1 MERLVLQRVSVDA
14 GWQSATEDPVSMRI
28 IPFKKADLAE
38 TRLVD
43 GGRWLLA
50 SAFGTV
56 MVYDLDDPRDEGKIL
71 IPRYAD
77 AHENLRTTAL
87 NVDILK
93 SASTLT
99 FNLAISQDLPG
110 YDYIPEDPPLW
121 THIWRVTLNG
131 HGTGAQLQAMHLMSF
146 TPPGDLSA
154 FRSASLYGDR
164 YTRGLIYPGVGP
176 CVEIYDW
183 TASSSKEHRKT
194 VISERCDRLQLLSHD
209 QILIFEGND
218 ILLCDIPAL
227 ETCLPSSRH
236 PGSIIIP
243 CRSISL
249 PGTKFLRGGP
259 SQLRSSSSMC
269 YEFVS
274 ATDAGIFAV
283 KLSATASS
291 AHILHAIGDEERVID
306 VLVGARRVY
315 IRFCQFA
322 EAFSYRTEQIGG
334 SGVEYRTTPPRE
346 RFIPQEY
353 IAWFEPQMDE
363 ASGRIAMAAS
373 SYAIGV
379 FYYSQFDKYKLF
391 IS

>member
-1 MERLVLQRVSVDA
+1 MLLLQPSI
-14 GWQSATEDPVSMRI
+14 QSATEDPVSMRI
-28 IPFKKADLAE
+28 IPFKKADLAK

-56 MVYDLDDPRDEGKIL
+56 MVYDLDDLRDEGKIL

-87 NVDILK
+87 NVDILT

-99 FNLAISQDLPG
+99 FNLAITQDLPG
-110 YDYIPEDPPLW
+110 YGYIPDDTPLW
-121 THIWRVTLNG
+121 THIWRVALNG
-131 HGTGAQLQAMHLMSF
+131 HGTDAQLQAVHLKTFML
-146 TPPGDLSA
+146 PGSVSTSSH
-154 FRSASLYGDR
+154 RSASLYSNR
-164 YTRGLIYPGVGP
+164 YARAFISDFGR
-176 CVEIYDW
+176 CVEVYDW
-183 TASSSKEHRKT
+183 TASNLQQHHKITINES
-194 VISERCDRLQLLSHD
+194 CDRLQLLSHD
-209 QILIFEGND
+209 RVLIFEGNE
-218 ILLCDIPAL
+218 ILLCNIPAL
-227 ETCLPSSRH
+227 ETCLPSSLH

-243 CRSISL
+243 CSSISL
-249 PGTKFLRGGP
+249 PGTKFTRGGP

-291 AHILHAIGDEERVID
+291 AHMLHAIGDEARVID

-315 IRFCQFA
+315 VRSRQFA
-322 EAFSYRTEQIGG
+322 EAFSYRAEQIGE
-334 SGVEYRTTPPRE
+334 SGIEYRTTPIRE
-346 RFIPQEY
+346 RFVTKECIPY
-353 IAWFEPQMDE
+353 CEPQMDDV
-363 ASGRIAMAAS
+363 SGRVVMAAS

-379 FYYSQFDKYKLF
+379 FYYSQSDKYKLF
-391 IS
+391 NS